1 MRSPDRIQ
9 LKGFKSI
16 HEMDLK
22 LRPLNVLIG
31 ANGAGKTNFIAA
43 FELLNQIVEQNL
55 QFFVAKSGGADALL
69 HYGQKETGEISLRL
83 HFGVNGYEAALAPS
97 THDTLIFARESCWF
111 RGEGYTRPF
120 EIEFNTRPSEIEFGR
135 GQKETQLHEHLEEKI
150 VPYVLDG
157 LRSWKVYHFH
167 DTSASAKI
175 KKTGDI
181 GDNAALRPDASN
193 LAAFLYLLR
202 EAHPKHYRLII
213 ETIRLAAPFFDDFI
227 LQPTP
232 ANRNKIKL
240 EWREQNSDAYFDAS
254 SLSDGTL
261 RYICLTTLLLQPT
274 LPSTILID
282 EPELG
287 LHPYAITLLASMLH
301 GAATKTQVIVSTQSV
316 TLVNQF
322 SPQDIIIVDRED
334 GQSKFKRLNTR
345 RLRQWLEEYGLGE
358 LWEKN
363 ILGGRPRR

>member
-1 MRSPDRIQ
+1 MRSLDRIQ

-16 HEMDLK
+16 RETDLE

-55 QFFVAKSGGADALL
+55 QFFVSKSGGADALL

-83 HFGVNGYEAALAPS
+83 SFGVNGYEAALAPS
-97 THDTLIFARESCWF
+97 TRDTLIFARESCWF
-111 RGEGYTRPF
+111 RGERYTRPF
-120 EIEFNTRPSEIEFGR
+120 EIEFGR

-150 VPYVLDG
+150 VQYVLDG

-167 DTSASAKI
+167 DTSTSAKI

-202 EAHPKHYRLII
+202 EAHPKHYRLIV
-213 ETIRLAAPFFDDFI
+213 ETIRLAAPFFDDLI

-240 EWREQNSDAYFDAS
+240 EWHEQNSDAYFDAS

-261 RYICLTTLLLQPT
+261 RFVCLATLLLQPT

-287 LHPYAITLLASMLH
+287 LHPYAITLLASMLRS
-301 GAATKTQVIVSTQSV
+301 AATKTQVIVSTQSV

-322 SPQDIIIVDRED
+322 APEDIVVVDRD
-334 GQSKFKRLNTR
+334 NGQSAFKRLKAR
-345 RLRQWLEEYGLGE
+345 AIKQWLAEYSLGE

-363 ILGGRPRR
+363 VLGGRPRR

>member
-1 MRSPDRIQ
+1 MRSLDRIQ
-9 LKGFKSI
+9 LTGFKSI
-16 HEMDLK
+16 REMDLE

-55 QFFVAKSGGADALL
+55 QFFVSKSGGADALL
-69 HYGQKETGEISLRL
+69 HYGQKETSEISLRL
-83 HFGVNGYEAALAPS
+83 HFGVNGYEAALVPS
-97 THDTLIFARESCWF
+97 TRDTLIFARESCWF
-111 RGEGYTRPF
+111 RGEGYTQPF
-120 EIEFNTRPSEIEFGR
+120 EVEFGR

-150 VPYVLDG
+150 VQYVLDG

-167 DTSASAKI
+167 DTSASARI

-202 EAHPKHYRLII
+202 EAHPKPYRLIV

-261 RYICLTTLLLQPT
+261 RFICLTTLLLQPT

-287 LHPYAITLLASMLH
+287 LHPYAITLLASMLRS
-301 GAATKTQVIVSTQSV
+301 AATKTQVVVSTQSV

-322 SPQDIIIVDRED
+322 TPEDIVVVDREN
-334 GQSKFKRLNTR
+334 GQSAFKRQKAR
-345 RLRQWLEEYGLGE
+345 AIKQWLAEYSLGE

-363 ILGGRPRR
+363 VLGGRPRR

>member
-1 MRSPDRIQ
+1 MRSLDRIQ
-9 LKGFKSI
+9 IKGFKSI
-16 HEMDLK
+16 REMDLE

-31 ANGAGKTNFIAA
+31 ANGAGKTNFITA

-55 QFFVAKSGGADALL
+55 QFFVSKSGGADALL
-69 HYGQKETGEISLRL
+69 HYGQKETSEIVLRL
-83 HFGVNGYEAALAPS
+83 HFGTNGYEATLVPS
-97 THDTLIFARESCWF
+97 TRDTLIFAHEGCWF
-111 RGEGYTRPF
+111 QGRGYDRPF
-120 EIEFNTRPSEIEFGR
+120 TIELGR
-135 GQKETQLHEHLEEKI
+135 GHQETQLHKHHTEK
-150 VPYVLDG
+150 VVQYVLDG

-181 GDNAALRPDASN
+181 EDNAALRPEASN

-202 EAHPKHYRLII
+202 ETHPQHYNQIV
-213 ETIRLAAPFFDDFI
+213 ETVRLAAPFFGDFV
-227 LQPTP
+227 LRPTP

-240 EWREQNSDAYFDAS
+240 EWRERNSDAYFDAS

-261 RYICLTTLLLQPT
+261 RFMCITTLLLQPT

-287 LHPYAITLLASMLH
+287 LHPYAISLLAGMLRI
-301 GAATKTQVIVSTQSV
+301 AATKSRVIVSTQSV
-316 TLVNQF
+316 TLVNHF
-322 SPQDIIIVDRED
+322 APEDIVIVDRVN
-334 GQSKFKRLNTR
+334 GQSAFKRLKAR
-345 RLRQWLEEYGLGE
+345 AIKQWLAEYSLGE

-363 ILGGRPRR
+363 VLGGRPQR

>member
-1 MRSPDRIQ
+1 MRSLDRIQ

-16 HEMDLK
+16 RETDLE

-55 QFFVAKSGGADALL
+55 QFFVSKSGGADALL
-69 HYGQKETGEISLRL
+69 HYGQKETSEISLRL
-83 HFGVNGYEAALAPS
+83 YFGVNSYEAALAPS
-97 THDTLIFARESCWF
+97 TRDTLIFARESCWF

-120 EIEFNTRPSEIEFGR
+120 EIEFGK

-150 VPYVLDG
+150 VQYVLDG

-202 EAHPKHYRLII
+202 EAHPKHYRLIV

-240 EWREQNSDAYFDAS
+240 EWREQNSDAYFDTS

-261 RYICLTTLLLQPT
+261 RFICLTTLLLQPT

-287 LHPYAITLLASMLH
+287 LHPYAITLLASMLRS
-301 GAATKTQVIVSTQSV
+301 AATKTQVIVSTQSV

-322 SPQDIIIVDRED
+322 APEDIVVVDREN
-334 GQSKFKRLNTR
+334 GQSAFKRLKAR
-345 RLRQWLEEYGLGE
+345 AIKQWLAEYGLGE

-363 ILGGRPRR
+363 VFGGRPRR